1 LESDRRA
8 ASPTLRDYLRVVG
21 RRKWIILVCALVAP
35 ASAVALS
42 LQQQKLYQASTDVL
56 LSRQNLAA
64 ALTKTDD
71 PLATQ
76 DADRLAETQVH
87 VARVPRVLARTLD
100 GVGLADRTPDDLLE
114 NSSVSALPSAD
125 ILAFKVTDPSPA
137 LARRLA
143 NEYAEQFTRYR
154 RVIDTASLNV
164 ARREVQTQIVGLETE
179 GKQDSQLYANLV
191 QKEQELGTLEALQT
205 SNAHVLRRAGEPRQV
220 QPRPVRNGLT
230 GLALGLLLG
239 LGLALLR
246 DALDSR
252 VRTAEEISDGLNLP
266 LLGRVPEPPRR
277 FRRHGGLVM
286 REEPAG
292 AFAEAFRVLRTN
304 VEFANVERGARVI
317 MVTSAVEGEGKST
330 TAANLAYAFAR
341 TSKRVALVELDL
353 RRPSLG
359 RVVGLDGGPGITDVA
374 VAWTTVD
381 EAIASVALSDGV
393 NPFPDVGAN
402 GHAVVGGKFDV
413 LVAGSLPP
421 NPGEFVG
428 TSGVS
433 YVLQDLRE
441 RYDLVLID
449 SPPLLHVGDARALA
463 AEVDALLLVV
473 RLHTARKQSLTELRR
488 ALESLPAAP
497 LGFVMAG
504 AELEEGYG
512 YGSYGGYYGAQ
523 RNGKSHGK
531 TPAARRSVELRDL

>member
-1 LESDRRA
+1 MESERRGP
-8 ASPTLRDYLRVVG
+8 SPTLRDYLRVVA
-21 RRKWIILVCALVAP
+21 RRKWIILVCAIVAP
-35 ASAVALS
+35 VSAIALS

-64 ALTKTDD
+64 ALTRTDD

-100 GVGLADRTPDDLLE
+100 GVGLSDRTPDDLLD
-114 NSSVSALPSAD
+114 NSSVSASPSAD
-125 ILAFKVTDPSPA
+125 ILVFKVTDPRSE

-154 RVIDTASLNV
+154 RVIDTASLKV
-164 ARREVQTQIVGLETE
+164 ARREVKTQILGLETQE
-179 GKQDSQLYANLV
+179 ATESQLYANLV

-205 SNAHVLRRAGEPRQV
+205 SNAHVLRRAGDPRQV
-220 QPRPVRNGLT
+220 QPRPLRNGLT

-239 LGLALLR
+239 IGLALLR

-252 VRTAEEISDGLNLP
+252 VRTAEEIADGLNLP
-266 LLGRVPEPPRR
+266 LLGRIPEPPRR
-277 FRRHGGLVM
+277 FRRKGGLVM

-341 TSKRVALVELDL
+341 SSKRVALVELDL

-381 EAIASVALSDGV
+381 EAIASVTLSDDV
-393 NPFPDVGAN
+393 NAFPDVAAN
-402 GHAVVGGKFDV
+402 GHPVVGGKFDV

-428 TSGVS
+428 TRGVS

-488 ALESLPAAP
+488 ALETLPAAP

-512 YGSYGGYYGAQ
+512 YGSYGYYGAR
-523 RNGKSHGK
+523 RNGKSDV
-531 TPAARRSVELRDL
+531 PIPRARRAAELRDV